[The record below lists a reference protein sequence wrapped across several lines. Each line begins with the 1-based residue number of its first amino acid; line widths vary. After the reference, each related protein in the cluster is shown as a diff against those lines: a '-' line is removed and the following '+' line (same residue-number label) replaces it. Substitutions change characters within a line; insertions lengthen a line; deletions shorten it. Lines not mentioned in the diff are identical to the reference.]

1 MGCGCI
7 GPTKDKYSIENILND
22 KYEESK
28 EITSIYPLTDY
39 VKKVFFLI
47 NKIRTSPSDF
57 IQAVE
62 QAEKCIKEINGRKV
76 FEGNG
81 IRVSLNEGKTMFKD
95 CAEYLKNL
103 QPMEELNFCDDIVLE
118 CPTEEKKI
126 KDMNIFKEKVL
137 EKKDKFGIMAYF
149 KDSIRIPEISVLLM
163 LVDDSV
169 KNPRKKRETLLNP
182 KFKYIGISASDVNVN
197 QEENGEKKKEEN
209 NVNNNINENNNA
221 NNDNNANVN
230 NANNNANNEINNGN
244 KVENQGENNN
254 NENNKNTELKDINK
268 MIRSEMK
275 QKPFCAYFTLK

>member
-28 EITSIYPLTDY
+28 EITSIYPLSDY

-57 IQAVE
+57 IQAIE
-62 QAEKCIKEINGRKV
+62 QAEKCIKEVNGRKI

-81 IRVSLNEGKTMFKD
+81 IKVSLNEGKTMFKD
-95 CAEYLKNL
+95 CADYLKTL

-126 KDMNIFKEKVL
+126 KDINIFKEKVL
-137 EKKDKFGIMAYF
+137 EKKDKYGIVGYF

-182 KFKYIGISASDVNVN
+182 KFKYIGISASDININ
-197 QEENGEKKKEEN
+197 QEENGEKKKDE
-209 NVNNNINENNNA
+209 NNINNKN
-221 NNDNNANVN
+221 
-230 NANNNANNEINNGN
+230 NNGN
-244 KVENQGENNN
+244 IAENQGENN
-254 NENNKNTELKDINK
+254 NENNKNTEMKDINK
-268 MIRSEMK
+268 MIRSDMK